1 MDGRHIFQGIFFKEL
16 ENINYHIEQCKEDS
30 TQTLWSMFCKWKFAF
45 KYFNVNCIYWWV
57 VNLSMHFISVS
68 LEYFVCFCDK
78 YFYFILNEYF
88 FSIGH
93 YLYPKLVVCGRCIC
107 DKYFFSIC
115 HYLWKVHPLC
125 LYPKLVGCG
134 QVWEADYGIK
144 SIEYFVC
151 ICDGYLYFILNEYFF
166 SICHYLYP
174 KLVGCGQVWEADC
187 GIMRRSALAT
197 LEAPNKCTCFYSF
210 YFMNLVIYLFLHLFL
225 WNPHRQPWRPH
236 T

>member
-1 MDGRHIFQGIFFKEL
+1 
-16 ENINYHIEQCKEDS
+16 
-30 TQTLWSMFCKWKFAF
+30 MFCIWKFAF
-45 KYFNVNCIYWWV
+45 KYINVNCIYWLV

-144 SIEYFVC
+144 SISYVFVMGIC
-151 ICDGYLYFILNEYFF
+151 ILFWMSISSVFVIICIPSWWVVARCERQTAGLWEDPHWPPWKPQTSAHIFIHFI
-166 SICHYLYP
+166 SWI
-174 KLVGCGQVWEADC
+174 
-187 GIMRRSALAT
+187 
-197 LEAPNKCTCFYSF
+197 
-210 YFMNLVIYLFLHLFL
+210 
-225 WNPHRQPWRPH
+225 
-236 T
+236 

>member
-1 MDGRHIFQGIFFKEL
+1 MGGTFFRVIFFKEL
-16 ENINYHIEQCKEDS
+16 VNINYHIEQCKEDS
-30 TQTLWSMFCKWKFAF
+30 TQTLWSMFCIWKFAF

-93 YLYPKLVVCGRCIC
+93 YLYPKLVFCGRCIC
-107 DKYFFSIC
+107 DK
-115 HYLWKVHPLC
+115 
-125 LYPKLVGCG
+125 
-134 QVWEADYGIK
+134 
-144 SIEYFVC
+144 
-151 ICDGYLYFILNEYFF
+151 YFF

-197 LEAPNKCTCFYSF
+197 LEAPNKCTFCYSF
-210 YFMNLVIYLFLHLFL
+210 YFMNIVI
-225 WNPHRQPWRPH
+225 
-236 T
+236 